1 MRDLLITLIVFG
13 SIPFILRR
21 PYIGILMWSWL
32 SYMNPH
38 RLAYGFAYDMPFAQ
52 VIAITIFMA
61 FIFNKDRQSIPFSG
75 TVVVWVLFLIWASL
89 TTYFAIY
96 PDFAAEQYIRII
108 KIQIFTFLTMALI
121 TNQDRIN
128 KLIWVIALSI
138 GFYSIKGGIFTIM
151 TGGSFRVWGPA
162 GSFIEDNNEL
172 ALACLMVIPL
182 MYYLMVQLNNRW
194 FKYAM
199 GGAIFLSLASVIGS
213 QSRGALIAIAA
224 VLGFYWLKTKSK
236 FVSAFVI
243 LFIVAAGWNFMPTS
257 WHERMDTIGN
267 YEEDASAMGRINA
280 WIYSIN
286 IANDRL
292 LGGGFSSWS
301 TNTYAVY
308 SPDAELVVVAHSIY
322 FNVLADHGWIGLILF
337 LLVLIFTWN
346 NLSRIIKR
354 TRGDPVMSQQ
364 NLLARMLQ
372 ISFIAYL
379 TGGAFLSLSYFD
391 LPWHLVAITLLISA
405 QINLKSEALP
415 KTKFKNSMV

>member
-61 FIFNKDRQSIPFSG
+61 FVFNKDRQSIPFSG

-354 TRGDPVMSQQ
+354 TRGDPGMSQQ

-391 LPWHLVAITLLISA
+391 LPWHLVAITLLISS

>member
-1 MRDLLITLIVFG
+1 MRDILITLIVFG

-52 VIAITIFMA
+52 VIAIVIFMA
-61 FIFNKDRQSIPFSG
+61 FIFNKDRQSIPFNG
-75 TVVVWVLFLIWASL
+75 TVIVWVLFLIWASL

-121 TNQDRIN
+121 TNQDRLN

-182 MYYLMVQLNNRW
+182 MYYLLVQVTNRW
-194 FKYAM
+194 IKYAM
-199 GGAIFLSLASVIGS
+199 GGSIFLSLASVIGS

-243 LFIVAAGWNFMPTS
+243 LFIVAAGWNFMPAS

-322 FNVLADHGWIGLILF
+322 FNVLADHGWIGLLLF
-337 LLVLIFTWN
+337 LLVLMFTWN

-354 TRGDPVMSQQ
+354 TRGDPDMSQQ

-391 LPWHLVAITLLISA
+391 LPWHLVAITLLISS
-405 QINLKSEALP
+405 QVGLKNENVP
-415 KTKFKNSMV
+415 KMKFKNSMV

>member
-151 TGGSFRVWGPA
+151 SGGSFRVWGPA

-213 QSRGALIAIAA
+213 QSRGALIAIGA

-243 LFIVAAGWNFMPTS
+243 LFIVAAGWNFMPAS

-286 IANDRL
+286 LANDRL
-292 LGGGFSSWS
+292 LGGGFNSWS

-322 FNVLADHGWIGLILF
+322 FNVLADHGWIGLVLF
-337 LLVLIFTWN
+337 LLVLMFTWN

-405 QINLKSEALP
+405 QINLKNEGLP

>member
-1 MRDLLITLIVFG
+1 MRDILITLIVFG

-52 VIAITIFMA
+52 VIAIVIFMA
-61 FIFNKDRQSIPFSG
+61 FIFNKDRQSIPFNG
-75 TVVVWVLFLIWASL
+75 TVIVWVLFLIWASL

-108 KIQIFTFLTMALI
+108 KIQIFTFLTMAII
-121 TNQDRIN
+121 TNQDRLN

-182 MYYLMVQLNNRW
+182 MYYLLVQVTNRW
-194 FKYAM
+194 IKYAM
-199 GGAIFLSLASVIGS
+199 GGSIFLSLASVIGS

-243 LFIVAAGWNFMPTS
+243 LFIVAAGWNFMPAS

-322 FNVLADHGWIGLILF
+322 FNVLADHGWIGLLLF
-337 LLVLIFTWN
+337 LLVLLFTWN

-354 TRGDPVMSQQ
+354 TRGDPDMSQQ

-391 LPWHLVAITLLISA
+391 LPWHLVAITLLISS
-405 QINLKSEALP
+405 QVGLKNDNVP
-415 KTKFKNSMV
+415 KMKFKNSMV